1 MYHSRNVCVSSI
13 KYGAMCRLT
22 KFTST
27 DVSLSCSNAFSVSD
41 FENLKCFVNEGD
53 SHAVFTKMFMCL
65 GERVGQNLPTGDVRC
80 ILSSSR
86 QKESSWQRVEYPCS
100 PLIRVTWILGRHM
113 MDRCLGRRGCSSKSK
128 VVHGLTFH
136 EKWLPTVN
144 EPFCRRFAVYNKL
157 RISLLIHLNN
167 IMFI

>member
-53 SHAVFTKMFMCL
+53 SHAVVTKMFMCL

-113 MDRCLGRRGCSSKSK
+113 MDRCLGRRG
-128 VVHGLTFH
+128 VHPNQRLYMAWHSMKNGCQQ
-136 EKWLPTVN
+136 WMNPSAGGSRPIIN
-144 EPFCRRFAVYNKL
+144 
-157 RISLLIHLNN
+157 
-167 IMFI
+167 